1 MGSLYMVAELDNA
14 LPSNSGFLERLAGII
29 KERYY
34 ESANDKSRQRVLA
47 PEAALKQGLQ
57 SANDFLAQETKQ
69 GNVDWLGNLHFALFL
84 VAPKAGSLVLY
95 FTKVGATR
103 VWMGRHGSLVDVGKT
118 IESARAEQ
126 VSPKVFGAVGSGRM
140 APGDRLFVLT
150 PELFEAFAKTN
161 LLQGVAR
168 LQEEK
173 EFKDLFKT
181 KEKELSAVSG
191 ALFFLLTEA
200 VQLPDEEGRKSGALA
215 NPLSV
220 LSQLSAPRLPSF
232 SNIRLPGASFPKLPK
247 IPLALPFP
255 RKKLPFTFSISDQ
268 AKRVGILMS
277 FLFLLLLGFA
287 IFGAAPQALQQDTGE
302 KLTQAQAL
310 FEEAEAAL
318 ILREQSRAN
327 ALLQQAWQLVNG
339 LEGEEFVAL
348 RSELEGKLA
357 ELNKIED
364 LQELQVVQGASLASV
379 DVDKAIEE
387 RIAEA
392 LPSDSHAA
400 DAERFGQSVYVLQA
414 DTGEIL
420 KSSGL
425 TGGSVSFT
433 SWVEQTS
440 LRKPLGAKAIAIDG
454 NIWVLAANNEIHRY
468 FRGSYQE
475 TIALAVFPAFQNP
488 LRIETSPQIPYLAIL
503 EPELNRLVIIAKT
516 GSIIKQYRAE
526 AFKNAKDLALSP
538 DGKSVYVTDGQLVFQ
553 VFPIPSI

>member
-1 MGSLYMVAELDNA
+1 
-14 LPSNSGFLERLAGII
+14 
-29 KERYY
+29 
-34 ESANDKSRQRVLA
+34 
-47 PEAALKQGLQ
+47 
-57 SANDFLAQETKQ
+57 
-69 GNVDWLGNLHFALFL
+69 
-84 VAPKAGSLVLY
+84 
-95 FTKVGATR
+95 
-103 VWMGRHGSLVDVGKT
+103 
-118 IESARAEQ
+118 
-126 VSPKVFGAVGSGRM
+126 
-140 APGDRLFVLT
+140 
-150 PELFEAFAKTN
+150 
-161 LLQGVAR
+161 
-168 LQEEK
+168 
-173 EFKDLFKT
+173 
-181 KEKELSAVSG
+181 
-191 ALFFLLTEA
+191 
-200 VQLPDEEGRKSGALA
+200 
-215 NPLSV
+215 
-220 LSQLSAPRLPSF
+220 
-232 SNIRLPGASFPKLPK
+232 
-247 IPLALPFP
+247 
-255 RKKLPFTFSISDQ
+255 
-268 AKRVGILMS
+268 
-277 FLFLLLLGFA
+277 
-287 IFGAAPQALQQDTGE
+287 
-302 KLTQAQAL
+302 
-310 FEEAEAAL
+310 AAL

-400 DAERFGQSVYVLQA
+400 DAERFGQSVYVLESN
-414 DTGEIL
+414 TGEIF

-425 TGGSVSFT
+425 TAGGVSFT
-433 SWVEQTS
+433 SWVEPTS
-440 LRKPLGAKAIAIDG
+440 PRKPLNAKAIAIDG

-475 TIALAVFPAFQNP
+475 TIALAVFPALQNP
-488 LRIETSPQIPYLAIL
+488 LRIETSPQIPYLAML